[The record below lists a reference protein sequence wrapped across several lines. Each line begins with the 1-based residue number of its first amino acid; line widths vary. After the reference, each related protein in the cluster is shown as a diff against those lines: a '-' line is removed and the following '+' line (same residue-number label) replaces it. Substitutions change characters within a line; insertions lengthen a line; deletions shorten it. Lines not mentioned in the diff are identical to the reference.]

1 MGFSAYLPDPT
12 CLAYPFPYKLCPRKE
27 ESLLRFH
34 PWVFSGAI
42 ASIDGSPRDGD
53 LVEVLDSRGR
63 ALGTGHYALGS
74 IAVRMLSFDSQETI
88 DQEFYQHR
96 LRAALKL
103 RASMGLIRPEKE
115 GNFKI

>member
-1 MGFSAYLPDPT
+1 MS
-12 CLAYPFPYKLCPRKE
+12 YPKLHLLPRKE

-53 LVEVLDSRGR
+53 LVAVLDSRGK

-74 IAVRMLSFDSQETI
+74 IAVRMLSFDPQETI
-88 DQEFYQHR
+88 DQVFYQHR

-103 RASMGLIRPEKE
+103 RA
-115 GNFKI
+115 